1 MIFVDSG
8 AFIARHLAKD
18 QHHKVASRVWMDI
31 GRAGERCLTSNFVVD
46 EALTLIGRRAGR
58 RFAASVGR
66 QIYASR
72 VLELLRP
79 GADDEIAALARL
91 EKLHDQDVSF
101 TDCVSFVLMERRKVR
116 RAFTFDHH
124 FQIAGFEMVPGPG

>member
-18 QHHKVASRVWMDI
+18 QHHKVASRLWRKL
-31 GRAGERCLTSNFVVD
+31 GRSGERSLTSNFIVD
-46 EALTLIGRRAGR
+46 EALTLIGRRADR

-66 QIYASR
+66 RIYASR
-72 VLELLRP
+72 VLEIIRP
-79 GADDEIAALARL
+79 NADDEMAALARL
-91 EKLHDQDVSF
+91 EKYHDQDVSF

-124 FQIAGFEMVPGPG
+124 FRIAGFETMPESG